1 MTEKGGEQRST
12 KSKTAETS
20 DKQTKR
26 KDMTSAF
33 PPILKIPLIFLN
45 SSPFLCSLQIP
56 KQAYPVLSELHTHT
70 HTQTHT
76 HITAVCFRTLHKETC
91 ISQNSVA
98 TDSERTAMTWKA
110 GRCRPILNLKRAQS
124 RDVFT
129 NYGTLSTAYKRLP
142 LKITS
147 KKKAILAYFPHSRT
161 KMRVPGA
168 VLLQ

>member
-1 MTEKGGEQRST
+1 LIEKGGEQRSI

-45 SSPFLCSLQIP
+45 SSPLLCSLQIP
-56 KQAYPVLSELHTHT
+56 KQAYPVLSELHAHT
-70 HTQTHT
+70 RTHT

-91 ISQNSVA
+91 ISQNS
-98 TDSERTAMTWKA
+98 ERTAMTWKA
-110 GRCRPILNLKRAQS
+110 RRCRPILNLKRAQS

-147 KKKAILAYFPHSRT
+147 EKKSILAYFTDSRT
-161 KMRVPGA
+161 KMRIPGA
-168 VLLQ
+168 ALLQ